1 MPTLI
6 VENVPADVYEQLL
19 QQAAAERR
27 SLPEHT
33 LRILEQCLRDD
44 RRPAPRVPEFTPA
57 EETSAPYDLPR
68 SSRPVTV
75 RAHVGHPRRPDPLAD
90 ERP

>member
-6 VENVPADVYEQLL
+6 VENVPAEVYEQLL
-19 QQAAAERR
+19 QRAAAEQR

-33 LRILEQCLRDD
+33 LRLLEQCLRDD
-44 RRPAPRVPEFTPA
+44 RRPAPRVPEFTSA
-57 EETSAPYDLPR
+57 EETPAPYDLPR

-75 RAHVGHPRRPDPLAD
+75 HAHVGHPRRPDSLAD
-90 ERP
+90 ELP

>member
-33 LRILEQCLRDD
+33 LRILQQCLRDD
-44 RRPAPRVPEFTPA
+44 RRPAPRVLEFTSA

-75 RAHVGHPRRPDPLAD
+75 RAQVRRP
-90 ERP
+90 

>member
-6 VENVPADVYEQLL
+6 VENLPPEVYEQLR

-33 LRILEQCLRDD
+33 LRLIEQCLREE
-44 RRPAPRVPEFTPA
+44 RKPAPRVPEFTPA
-57 EETSAPYDLPR
+57 EEIPAPYDLPR
-68 SSRPVTV
+68 SSKPVTV
-75 RAHVGHPRRPDPLAD
+75 AAQVGRPRRPDPPAD
-90 ERP
+90 ELP